1 MPALKRTMAVLVT
14 IAAFVAT
21 ASPAYAD
28 KVSTLQSQVDQVV
41 RRQEQLRSY
50 IEAQA
55 EKINEAQIGLA
66 KVEANIAATQQAMAA
81 HDASLGALN
90 DQMAKFAVAAY
101 IYGDQT
107 NGVGALVTE
116 GNVAEG
122 IAQRKGYSPIVM
134 GENVDV
140 TDQVK
145 AAREDTARLA
155 HQLETQQTQQQQLLK
170 TVSANKAAAE
180 RATTDLSALEQS
192 LKADVRQAVVD
203 RENARIAAEQA
214 AARARAAQLAEQLRQ
229 QQAAAAA
236 AARAAAAAGAATTGT
251 RTGTGTATGTGTG
264 GTRTPAAPQ
273 APPASIPD
281 YPAPSPGA
289 ARAVATAKAQL
300 GKPYVF
306 ATSGPDTFDCSGL
319 TAYAWASAG
328 VSMEHWTVAQYRSFP
343 HVPLDALAPGDLVFF
358 GADIHHVGMYIG
370 GGLMIHAPYTG
381 SVVQISSVFMRG
393 IAGAVR
399 PG

>member
-1 MPALKRTMAVLVT
+1 MPALKRTMAVLIT
-14 IAAFVAT
+14 IAALVAT
-21 ASPAYAD
+21 AAPASAD
-28 KVSTLQSQVDQVV
+28 KVSTLQAQADQVAK
-41 RRQEQLRSY
+41 RQEQLRSY

-55 EKINEAQIGLA
+55 EKINGAQISLA
-66 KVEANIAATQQAMAA
+66 KVQASIDATQRAIAD

-145 AAREDTARLA
+145 ASREDTVRLQ
-155 HQLETQQTQQQQLLK
+155 HQLEGQQAQAQQLLK
-170 TVSANKAAAE
+170 TMTANKAAAE
-180 RATTDLSALEQS
+180 KATQDLAALEQS
-192 LKADVRQAVVD
+192 LKADVRQAVID

-214 AARARAAQLAEQLRQ
+214 AARARAAQLAAQLRQ
-229 QQAAAAA
+229 QQADA
-236 AARAAAAAGAATTGT
+236 AARAAAAAAAAGAATGTGK
-251 RTGTGTATGTGTG
+251 GTATGT
-264 GTRTPAAPQ
+264 RTPASPQ
-273 APPASIPD
+273 APPAAVPD
-281 YPAPSPGA
+281 FPAPSPGA

-306 ATSGPDTFDCSGL
+306 ATAGPNTFDCSGL
-319 TAYAWASAG
+319 TSFAWASAG
-328 VSMEHWTVAQYRSFP
+328 VSMEHWTVAQYHAFP
-343 HVPLDALAPGDLVFF
+343 AVPLDSLAPGDLVFF
-358 GADIHHVGMYIG
+358 GTDLHHEGMYIG

-381 SVVQISSVFMRG
+381 TVVQISSVFMNN
-393 IAGAVR
+393 IVGAVR

>member
-28 KVSTLQSQVDQVV
+28 KVSNLQAQVDQVA
-41 RRQEQLRSY
+41 RRQDQLRSY

-66 KVEANIAATQQAMAA
+66 KVQANIAATQQAMAA

-155 HQLETQQTQQQQLLK
+155 HQLETQQTQQTQLLK

-180 RATTDLSALEQS
+180 KATADLAALEQS
-192 LKADVRQAVVD
+192 LKADVKQAVVD

-214 AARARAAQLAEQLRQ
+214 AARVRAAQLAEQLRQ

-251 RTGTGTATGTGTG
+251 RTGTGLATGTGSG
-264 GTRTPAAPQ
+264 GRTPAPPQ
-273 APPASIPD
+273 APPTAIPD
-281 YPAPSPGA
+281 FPAPSPGA

-306 ATSGPDTFDCSGL
+306 ATAGPDTFDCSGL
-319 TAYAWASAG
+319 TSYAWAAAG
-328 VSMEHWTVAQYRSFP
+328 VSMEHWTVAQYHAFP

-358 GADIHHVGMYIG
+358 GSDLHHEGIYIG

-381 SVVQISSVFMRG
+381 TVVQISSVYMSN

>member
-14 IAAFVAT
+14 IAAFVAS

-28 KVSTLQSQVDQVV
+28 KVSNLQAQVEQVAK
-41 RRQEQLRSY
+41 RQEQLRSY

-55 EKINEAQIGLA
+55 EKINGAQIDLA
-66 KVEANIAATQQAMAA
+66 KVQANIEATQRAMAE
-81 HDASLGALN
+81 HDANLGTLN
-90 DQMAKFAVAAY
+90 SQIAKFAVAAY

-145 AAREDTARLA
+145 AAREDTARLQR
-155 HQLETQQTQQQQLLK
+155 QLESQQTQQQALLK
-170 TVSANKAAAE
+170 TVNANKAAAE
-180 RATTDLSALEQS
+180 KATKDLQALEQN
-192 LKADVRQAVVD
+192 LRADVKQAIVD

-236 AARAAAAAGAATTGT
+236 AARAAAAAGATSTGT
-251 RTGTGTATGTGTG
+251 RTGTGTATGSG
-264 GTRTPAAPQ
+264 GRKPAPPQ

-281 YPAPSPGA
+281 FPAPSPGA

-306 ATSGPDTFDCSGL
+306 ATAGPDTFDCSGL
-319 TAYAWASAG
+319 TSFAWASAG
-328 VSMEHWTVAQYRSFP
+328 VGMEHWTVSQYHAFP

-358 GADIHHVGMYIG
+358 GSDLHHEGMYIG

-381 SVVQISSVFMRG
+381 TVVQISSVYMSN